1 MRHSIELRN
10 FSFTA
15 RHSVA
20 FPESEENLDGL
31 WLVED
36 FHAHDFHVS
45 MRIAGVLDAS
55 GCVVDFRVASA
66 ALRKVLAKL
75 EGATILSRWRGARY
89 DVSDGLVVVRYDKAS
104 NVREDRFPVEEVVWF
119 DRENASAELLAEE
132 ILKAWLE
139 QAAFGE
145 DKRYSVAL
153 TLEEEP
159 GCFATVEMDEDDV
172 AAWNA
177 NRRNGE
183 TATRFTWRRFGD

>member
-1 MRHSIELRN
+1 
-10 FSFTA
+10 
-15 RHSVA
+15 
-20 FPESEENLDGL
+20 
-31 WLVED
+31 
-36 FHAHDFHVS
+36 

-55 GCVVDFRVASA
+55 GCVVVFRVASA

-89 DVSDGLVVVRYDKAS
+89 EVSDELVVVRYDKAS
-104 NVREDRFPVEEVVWF
+104 NVREDTFPVAEVVWF

-159 GCFATVEMDEDDV
+159 DCFATAEMDEDDV